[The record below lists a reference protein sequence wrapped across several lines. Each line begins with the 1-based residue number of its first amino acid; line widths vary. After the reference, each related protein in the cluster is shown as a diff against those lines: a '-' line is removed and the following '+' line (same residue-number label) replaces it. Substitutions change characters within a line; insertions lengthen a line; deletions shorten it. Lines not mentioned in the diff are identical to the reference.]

1 MAKRGGTEGD
11 PQGGKGA
18 GVPNFRSARGGAG
31 QLPVERG
38 SVGRAKGG
46 EPLMGGAQPV
56 SRFMVTTMVKPR
68 TLIGGVTSNFH
79 HPRFQFGRKPVLQ
92 INGLLGLVS
101 VFGRFLGYQI
111 VPNFTIFYQER
122 AANALEEADK
132 GQLTGVFHDRFY

>member
-1 MAKRGGTEGD
+1 
-11 PQGGKGA
+11 
-18 GVPNFRSARGGAG
+18 
-31 QLPVERG
+31 
-38 SVGRAKGG
+38 
-46 EPLMGGAQPV
+46 
-56 SRFMVTTMVKPR
+56 MVTTMVKPR

-111 VPNFTIFYQER
+111 VPNFTIFYQKR

-132 GQLTGVFHDRFY
+132 GQLTGVFHNRFY